1 MDKADSAWTD
11 YARELGTNIAR
22 ARTARGYSQDR
33 VAADAGLSRYT
44 YWKLERGQSNP
55 ETPANPSLRSILA
68 ITQALDT
75 DLSDLLPEHIPDLR
89 RK

>member
-1 MDKADSAWTD
+1 MDKADSAWSD

-22 ARTARGYSQDR
+22 ARTAKGYSQDR

-55 ETPANPSLRSILA
+55 ETPANPSLRNVLA
-68 ITQALDT
+68 IAQALDVG
-75 DLSDLLPEHIPDLR
+75 LSDLLPDHTPDLHSR
-89 RK
+89 